1 MGTNPKQTSIHHM
14 NISSTPRREAKKRI
28 EELDFLKAL
37 FILLMI
43 AFHLVYIPISRILST
58 LSTCPDS

>member
-43 AFHLVYIPISRILST
+43 AFHLFI
-58 LSTCPDS
+58 

>member
-43 AFHLVYIPISRILST
+43 AFYLAIPISRILST